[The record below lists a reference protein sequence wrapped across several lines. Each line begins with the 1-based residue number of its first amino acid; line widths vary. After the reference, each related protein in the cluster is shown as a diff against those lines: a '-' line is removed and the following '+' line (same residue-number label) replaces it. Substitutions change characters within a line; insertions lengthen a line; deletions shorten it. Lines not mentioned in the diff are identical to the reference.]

1 MSMVRK
7 RLELM
12 VAEFSKI
19 SWKIS
24 LELLL
29 MYSMVSSRYPL
40 FFPLKHAGEL
50 CIISLRIVVV
60 VVVGQ
65 RRSLP

>member
-29 MYSMVSSRYPL
+29 MYSTVFSRYPL
-40 FFPLKHAGEL
+40 FFLKHAGEV
-50 CIISLRIVVV
+50 CIISLRIVVA
-60 VVVGQ
+60 
-65 RRSLP
+65 

>member
-12 VAEFSKI
+12 VVEFSKI
-19 SWKIS
+19 SWRIS

-40 FFPLKHAGEL
+40 FFLKHAGE
-50 CIISLRIVVV
+50 V
-60 VVVGQ
+60 
-65 RRSLP
+65 